1 MTNLLTLPTEISLH
15 TPFTVYIIATIT
27 IAHLSACKFVLK
39 EKELQ
44 IARERI
50 RVAMG
55 ALESFAD
62 IWPRGKKVV
71 ADVKTIARELL
82 RLVPDNR
89 SALPSEDGTRKS
101 SNPGIQ
107 TTFHVPSDKRPPAE
121 PGFLSTP
128 ALDSFGF
135 IGENFGVDLLFPS
148 TGLTM
153 FPNPPK
159 VQRWIL
165 AATTIGK
172 LVNSAGLQA
181 QFMRNG
187 IWEGRLQAR
196 QRLCDGQ

>member
-82 RLVPDNR
+82 RLVPENR

-107 TTFHVPSDKRPPAE
+107 TTFHVPSDKRLPAE

-135 IGENFGVDLLFPS
+135 IGENFGVDLLFPEHRINDVS
-148 TGLTM
+148 KPT
-153 FPNPPK
+153 
-159 VQRWIL
+159 
-165 AATTIGK
+165 
-172 LVNSAGLQA
+172 
-181 QFMRNG
+181 
-187 IWEGRLQAR
+187 
-196 QRLCDGQ
+196 